1 LPAYK
6 LDVAGTARITPS
18 SGYNALFQLSSSKF
32 RINFV
37 NNDASAN
44 VDAAF
49 RATSFAFQNNGGA
62 TAATLD
68 SAGKLLLG
76 TTTAGADGK
85 LLVQDTGAYTV
96 GAWNNTAVAAN
107 VGSSMLFS
115 AGTAGNRLAAIGGYF
130 SGAATTDGGYL
141 TLSTR
146 AVTSGTMTEQ
156 MRIDATGVITS
167 PLSGLQVI
175 AGTDVAASGTAVNFT
190 GIPSWAKR
198 VIVIYQGLSVNAAT
212 FIQTQIGPSTG
223 IVTTGYI
230 AYAGMASANTNVTT
244 GFVAEAG
251 GVASTW
257 LRNGHIVLTRIDAAA
272 NQWVAGYYMG
282 VAAGSTGYGASGGGY
297 ITLSGALD
305 RIRVTT
311 VNGTAT
317 FTAGSV
323 NIFYE

>member
-1 LPAYK
+1 M
-6 LDVAGTARITPS
+6 TT
-18 SGYNALFQLSSSKF
+18 
-32 RINFV
+32 INT
-37 NNDASAN
+37 N
-44 VDAAF
+44 
-49 RATSFAFQNNGGA
+49 T
-62 TAATLD
+62 T
-68 SAGKLLLG
+68 
-76 TTTAGADGK
+76 TTTAY
-85 LLVQDTGAYTV
+85 VVTPDTTGTFVVKTGSGV
-96 GAWNNTAVAAN
+96 GTTAMTLDASQN
-107 VGSSMLFS
+107 VTF
-115 AGTAGNRLAAIGGYF
+115 AGT
-130 SGAATTDGGYL
+130 
-141 TLSTR
+141 
-146 AVTSGTMTEQ
+146 VTSSTGT
-156 MRIDATGVITS
+156 VY
-167 PLSGLQVI
+167 PLV

-212 FIQTQIGPSTG
+212 FIQTQIGSSTG

-257 LRNGHIVLTRIDAAA
+257 LRNGHIVLTLIDPTT
-272 NQWVAGYYMG
+272 NLWVAGYYMG

-297 ITLSGALD
+297 IALSGALD